1 LRYFRADDR
10 LAAGTRRRRW
20 AESRCAARPAGA
32 VIVREDLSI
41 SRHSEVFVIGDLA
54 HCLGEQGTP
63 LPGLSPVA
71 MQQGRHVAKNIRA
84 LAAGGW
90 TSRFSYFDKGTM
102 ATIGRHAAVAMRDS
116 YASPG
121 CRRGWRALRPPD
133 LFW

>member
-1 LRYFRADDR
+1 VPLDR
-10 LAAGTRRRRW
+10 QGR
-20 AESRCAARPAGA
+20 

-41 SRHSEVFVIGDLA
+41 PGHSEVFCHRRPRTL
-54 HCLGEQGTP
+54 LGEQGTP

-102 ATIGRHAAVAMRDS
+102 ATIGRHAASRMRIHTLLRAAGVA
-116 YASPG
+116 G
-121 CRRGWRALRPPD
+121 VALRPPD
-133 LFW
+133 LFV